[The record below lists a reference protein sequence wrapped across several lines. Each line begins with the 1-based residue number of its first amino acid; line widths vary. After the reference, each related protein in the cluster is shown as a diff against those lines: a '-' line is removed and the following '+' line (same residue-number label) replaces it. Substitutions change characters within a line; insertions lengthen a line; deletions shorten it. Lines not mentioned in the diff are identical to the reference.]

1 MNETLTRMII
11 PEAPL
16 SQINSSRDL
25 RVREDQIF
33 QPTTLRLDQTE
44 TTSALTV
51 EDQLRKTSTIC
62 TGRLTSNIKDVLHG
76 NYTKGKSL

>member
-1 MNETLTRMII
+1 MII

-44 TTSALTV
+44 TTSASTV
-51 EDQLRKTSTIC
+51 ENQLLEKSTGIYKE
-62 TGRLTSNIKDVLHG
+62 RLTGITKDVLHG
-76 NYTKGKSL
+76 DYDKGKFL